1 LFRVAAGSPRLT
13 RAAAAADI
21 GAMREHDNRPDA
33 IEVWARRVG
42 RTLGYIFML
51 SLAAYLV
58 AQLWPRQ

>member
-1 LFRVAAGSPRLT
+1 MGENHRK
-13 RAAAAADI
+13 
-21 GAMREHDNRPDA
+21 PDA

-58 AQLWPRQ
+58 ATLWPKR

>member
-1 LFRVAAGSPRLT
+1 
-13 RAAAAADI
+13 
-21 GAMREHDNRPDA
+21 MREHNNRPDA

-58 AQLWPRQ
+58 AMLWPK

>member
-1 LFRVAAGSPRLT
+1 MGGM
-13 RAAAAADI
+13 AD
-21 GAMREHDNRPDA
+21 DNKPDA

-58 AQLWPRQ
+58 ATLWPRK

>member
-1 LFRVAAGSPRLT
+1 MG
-13 RAAAAADI
+13 
-21 GAMREHDNRPDA
+21 EHDNRPDR

-58 AQLWPRQ
+58 ATLWPR

>member
-1 LFRVAAGSPRLT
+1 
-13 RAAAAADI
+13 
-21 GAMREHDNRPDA
+21 MREHNNRPDA

-58 AQLWPRQ
+58 ATLWPK